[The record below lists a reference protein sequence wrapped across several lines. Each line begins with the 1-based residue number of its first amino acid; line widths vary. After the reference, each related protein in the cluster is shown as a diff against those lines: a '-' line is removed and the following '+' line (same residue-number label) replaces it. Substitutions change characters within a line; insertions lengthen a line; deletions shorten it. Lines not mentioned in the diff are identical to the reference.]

1 MFWFIEFSKFIGGSH
16 NYILNGCVW
25 TRLFF
30 KKRSTFKFFLK
41 LTDWNNLLNSVNQK
55 VIGIINSTKDSFT
68 GDGVFEN
75 NERLGFL
82 LKTAEEKKIKI
93 LDVGGVSTKPGFE
106 DVSYEQELKRLN
118 FFVSNYFGN
127 FKLSVDTMNYEIA
140 RYALENNFEI
150 VNDVSGFNDLKMI
163 QLIIEKAP
171 KIILV
176 HRHPNSF
183 DIQEKMNY
191 KDVVKEVRD
200 HLEEKI
206 ENLISHGVDKNR
218 ISIDP
223 GLGFGK
229 SMEDSQ
235 KLFENLEYFSFG
247 FPLVVGYSKK
257 KFAQNL
263 EMTDEE
269 LYEHCINSGVS
280 LVRLHIAS

>member
-1 MFWFIEFSKFIGGSH
+1 M
-16 NYILNGCVW
+16 
-25 TRLFF
+25 
-30 KKRSTFKFFLK
+30 
-41 LTDWNNLLNSVNQK
+41 TDWNNLLNSDNQR

-68 GDGVFEN
+68 GDGVFED
-75 NERLGFL
+75 NERLEFL
-82 LKTAEEKKIKI
+82 LKTAEEKEIKF
-93 LDVGGVSTKPGFE
+93 LDVGGVSTKPGFKE
-106 DVSYEQELKRLN
+106 VSYEEELKRLN

-127 FKLSVDTMNYEIA
+127 FKLSVDTMNYKIA
-140 RYALENNFEI
+140 KFALENNFEI
-150 VNDVSGFNDLKMI
+150 VNDVSGFNNLKMI
-163 QLIIEKAP
+163 QLIVEKAP

-176 HRHPNSF
+176 HSHPNSS

-191 KDVVKEVRD
+191 KDVVKEVRG

-206 ENLISHGVDKNR
+206 ENLISHGVDKSR

-229 SMEDSQ
+229 SMEDSR
-235 KLFENLEYFSFG
+235 KIFKNLENFCFG
-247 FPLVVGYSKK
+247 FPLIVGYSKK

-269 LYEHCINSGVS
+269 LFNHCINSGVS

>member
-1 MFWFIEFSKFIGGSH
+1 MS
-16 NYILNGCVW
+16 
-25 TRLFF
+25 
-30 KKRSTFKFFLK
+30 
-41 LTDWNNLLNSVNQK
+41 DWNNLLSLVNKK
-55 VIGIINSTKDSFT
+55 VIGVINSTTDSFT
-68 GDGVFEN
+68 GDGVFKN
-75 NERLGFL
+75 SERLEIL
-82 LKTAEEKKIKI
+82 LNIAEEKEIKI
-93 LDVGGVSTKPGFE
+93 LDVGCVSTKPGYQA
-106 DVSYEQELKRLN
+106 VSYEQELKRLN
-118 FFVSNYFGN
+118 FFISNYFRK
-127 FKLSVDTMNYEIA
+127 FKLSIDTMNYKVA

-150 VNDVSGFNDLKMI
+150 VNDVSGFKDPKMI
-163 QLIIEKAP
+163 QLIVEKAS

-176 HRHPNSF
+176 HSHPNSS

-206 ENLISHGVDKNR
+206 ENLISHGVNKNR

-235 KLFENLEYFSFG
+235 KLFKNLEHFCFG
-247 FPLVVGYSKK
+247 FPLIVGYSKK

-263 EMTDEE
+263 EMNDEE
-269 LYEHCINSGVS
+269 LYNHCIDSGVS

>member
-1 MFWFIEFSKFIGGSH
+1 M
-16 NYILNGCVW
+16 
-25 TRLFF
+25 
-30 KKRSTFKFFLK
+30 
-41 LTDWNNLLNSVNQK
+41 TDWNSLLNSVNK
-55 VIGIINSTKDSFT
+55 NVIGIINSTNDSFT
-68 GDGVFEN
+68 GDGIFEN
-75 NERLGFL
+75 NERLQFL
-82 LKTAEEKKIKI
+82 LKTAEAKEIKI
-93 LDVGGVSTKPGFE
+93 LDVGGVSTKPGFKQ
-106 DVSYEQELKRLN
+106 VSYEQELKRLN
-118 FFVSNYFGN
+118 FFVSNYFGK

-163 QLIIEKAP
+163 QLIVEKAP

-176 HRHPNSF
+176 HTHPNSS

-206 ENLISHGVDKNR
+206 DKLISHGVDKNK

-235 KLFENLEYFSFG
+235 KLFTNLESFCFG
-247 FPLVVGYSKK
+247 FPLIVGYSKK

-263 EMTDEE
+263 DMTDEE
-269 LYEHCINSGVS
+269 LYNYCIDSGVS

>member
-1 MFWFIEFSKFIGGSH
+1 MS
-16 NYILNGCVW
+16 
-25 TRLFF
+25 
-30 KKRSTFKFFLK
+30 
-41 LTDWNNLLNSVNQK
+41 DWNNLLSLVNKK
-55 VIGIINSTKDSFT
+55 VIGVINSTTDSFT
-68 GDGVFEN
+68 GDGVFKN
-75 NERLGFL
+75 NERLKIL
-82 LKTAEEKKIKI
+82 LNIAEEKEIKI
-93 LDVGGVSTKPGFE
+93 LDVGCVSTKPGYQA
-106 DVSYEQELKRLN
+106 VSYEQELKRLN
-118 FFVSNYFGN
+118 FFISNYFRK
-127 FKLSVDTMNYEIA
+127 FKLSIDTMNYKVA

-150 VNDVSGFNDLKMI
+150 VNDVSGFKDPKMI
-163 QLIIEKAP
+163 QLIVEKAS

-176 HRHPNSF
+176 HSHPNSS

-263 EMTDEE
+263 EMTEEE
-269 LYEHCINSGVS
+269 LYDHCINSGVS

>member
-1 MFWFIEFSKFIGGSH
+1 M
-16 NYILNGCVW
+16 
-25 TRLFF
+25 
-30 KKRSTFKFFLK
+30 
-41 LTDWNNLLNSVNQK
+41 TDWNNLLNSVNQK

-68 GDGVFEN
+68 GDGIFEN
-75 NERLGFL
+75 NQRLGFL

-93 LDVGGVSTKPGFE
+93 LDVGGVSTKPGFKE
-106 DVSYEQELKRLN
+106 VSYEQELKRLN
-118 FFVSNYFGN
+118 FFISNYFGK

-140 RYALENNFEI
+140 RHALENNFEI

-176 HRHPNSF
+176 HRHPNSS

-206 ENLISHGVDKNR
+206 DNLISHGVNKKR

-229 SMEDSQ
+229 SYEDNWEIMRNLNAFNELKKPLLLGASRKSMIAKLLGLEDPKDRLSGTLATTALGVFHNVDFIRVHDVLENSQ
-235 KLFENLEYFSFG
+235 CAKVINHC
-247 FPLVVGYSKK
+247 
-257 KFAQNL
+257 
-263 EMTDEE
+263 TH
-269 LYEHCINSGVS
+269 YEKDKN
-280 LVRLHIAS
+280 

>member
-1 MFWFIEFSKFIGGSH
+1 M
-16 NYILNGCVW
+16 
-25 TRLFF
+25 
-30 KKRSTFKFFLK
+30 
-41 LTDWNNLLNSVNQK
+41 TDWNSLLNSVNK
-55 VIGIINSTKDSFT
+55 NVIGIINSTNDSFT

-75 NERLGFL
+75 KRDWVFIKNSRRKE
-82 LKTAEEKKIKI
+82 IKI
-93 LDVGGVSTKPGFE
+93 LDVGGVSTKPGFKE
-106 DVSYEQELKRLN
+106 VSYEQELKDLI
-118 FFVSNYFGN
+118 FISNYFGK

-140 RYALENNFEI
+140 RHALENNFEI

-176 HRHPNSF
+176 QHPNSS

-223 GLGFGK
+223 GLALKINGG
-229 SMEDSQ
+229 
-235 KLFENLEYFSFG
+235 L
-247 FPLVVGYSKK
+247 SK
-257 KFAQNL
+257 
-263 EMTDEE
+263 
-269 LYEHCINSGVS
+269 I
-280 LVRLHIAS
+280 I

>member
-1 MFWFIEFSKFIGGSH
+1 MNK
-16 NYILNGCVW
+16 N
-25 TRLFF
+25 
-30 KKRSTFKFFLK
+30 
-41 LTDWNNLLNSVNQK
+41 
-55 VIGIINSTKDSFT
+55 VIGIINSTNDSFT
-68 GDGVFEN
+68 GDGIFEN
-75 NERLGFL
+75 NERLQFL
-82 LKTAEEKKIKI
+82 LKTAEAKEIKI
-93 LDVGGVSTKPGFE
+93 LDVGGVSTKPGFKQ
-106 DVSYEQELKRLN
+106 VSYEQELKRLN
-118 FFVSNYFGN
+118 FFVSNYFGK

-163 QLIIEKAP
+163 QLIVEKAP

-176 HRHPNSF
+176 HTHPNSS

-206 ENLISHGVDKNR
+206 EKLISLGVDKNK

-235 KLFENLEYFSFG
+235 KLFTNLESFCFG
-247 FPLVVGYSKK
+247 FPLIVGYSKK

-263 EMTDEE
+263 DMTDEE
-269 LYEHCINSGVS
+269 LYNYCIDSGVS

>member
-1 MFWFIEFSKFIGGSH
+1 MS
-16 NYILNGCVW
+16 
-25 TRLFF
+25 
-30 KKRSTFKFFLK
+30 
-41 LTDWNNLLNSVNQK
+41 DWNNLLSLVNKK
-55 VIGIINSTKDSFT
+55 VIGVINSTTDSFT
-68 GDGVFEN
+68 GDGVFKN
-75 NERLGFL
+75 SERLEIL
-82 LKTAEEKKIKI
+82 LNIAEEKEIKI
-93 LDVGGVSTKPGFE
+93 LDVGCVSTKPGYQA
-106 DVSYEQELKRLN
+106 VSYEQELKRLN
-118 FFVSNYFGN
+118 FFISNYFRK
-127 FKLSVDTMNYEIA
+127 FKLSIDTMNYKVA

-150 VNDVSGFNDLKMI
+150 VNDVSGFKDPKMI
-163 QLIIEKAP
+163 QLIVEKAS

-176 HRHPNSF
+176 HSHPNSS

-206 ENLISHGVDKNR
+206 ENLISHGVNKNR

-235 KLFENLEYFSFG
+235 KLFKNLEHFCFG
-247 FPLVVGYSKK
+247 FPLIVGYSKK

-269 LYEHCINSGVS
+269 LYNHCIVSGVS

>member
-1 MFWFIEFSKFIGGSH
+1 MS
-16 NYILNGCVW
+16 
-25 TRLFF
+25 
-30 KKRSTFKFFLK
+30 
-41 LTDWNNLLNSVNQK
+41 DWNNILNSVKNNE
-55 VIGIINSTKDSFT
+55 IGIINSTNDSFT

-75 NERLGFL
+75 KSGLKFL
-82 LKTAEEKKIKI
+82 LDVAKSKNIKI

-106 DVSYEQELKRLN
+106 EVSYEEELERLN
-118 FFVSNYFGN
+118 FFISNYFGK
-127 FKLSVDTMNYEIA
+127 FKLSVDTMNYDIA
-140 RYALENNFEI
+140 RHALENNFEI

-163 QLIIEKAP
+163 QLIVEKAP

-176 HRHPNSF
+176 HTHPNSS
-183 DIQEKMNY
+183 DIQEKINY

-206 ENLISHGVDKNR
+206 ENLISLGVDKNK

-247 FPLVVGYSKK
+247 FPLIVGYSKK

-263 EMTDEE
+263 EMTDKE
-269 LYEHCINSGVS
+269 LYNHCIESGAS

>member
-1 MFWFIEFSKFIGGSH
+1 
-16 NYILNGCVW
+16 
-25 TRLFF
+25 
-30 KKRSTFKFFLK
+30 
-41 LTDWNNLLNSVNQK
+41 LTDWNNLLNSDNQR

-68 GDGVFEN
+68 GDGVFED
-75 NERLGFL
+75 NERLEFL
-82 LKTAEEKKIKI
+82 LKTAEEKEIKF
-93 LDVGGVSTKPGFE
+93 LDVGGVSTKPGFKE
-106 DVSYEQELKRLN
+106 VSYEEELKRLN

-127 FKLSVDTMNYEIA
+127 FKLSVDTMNYKIA
-140 RYALENNFEI
+140 KFALENNFEI
-150 VNDVSGFNDLKMI
+150 VNDVSGFNNLKMI
-163 QLIIEKAP
+163 QLIVEKDP

-176 HRHPNSF
+176 HSHPNSS

-191 KDVVKEVRD
+191 KDVVKEVRG

-206 ENLISHGVDKNR
+206 ENLISHGVDKSR

-229 SMEDSQ
+229 SMEDSR
-235 KLFENLEYFSFG
+235 KIFKNLENFCFG
-247 FPLVVGYSKK
+247 FPLIVGYSKK

-269 LYEHCINSGVS
+269 LFNHCINSGVS

>member
-1 MFWFIEFSKFIGGSH
+1 
-16 NYILNGCVW
+16 
-25 TRLFF
+25 
-30 KKRSTFKFFLK
+30 
-41 LTDWNNLLNSVNQK
+41 
-55 VIGIINSTKDSFT
+55 
-68 GDGVFEN
+68 
-75 NERLGFL
+75 
-82 LKTAEEKKIKI
+82 
-93 LDVGGVSTKPGFE
+93 
-106 DVSYEQELKRLN
+106 
-118 FFVSNYFGN
+118 
-127 FKLSVDTMNYEIA
+127 MNYEIA
-140 RYALENNFEI
+140 RHALENNFEI

-163 QLIIEKAP
+163 QLIVEKVP

-176 HRHPNSF
+176 HRHPNSS
-183 DIQEKMNY
+183 DIQEKMHY

-206 ENLISHGVDKNR
+206 ENLIFHGVDKKS

-235 KLFENLEYFSFG
+235 KLFKNLEYFSFG

-269 LYEHCINSGVS
+269 LYDHCINSGVS

>member
-1 MFWFIEFSKFIGGSH
+1 M
-16 NYILNGCVW
+16 
-25 TRLFF
+25 
-30 KKRSTFKFFLK
+30 
-41 LTDWNNLLNSVNQK
+41 TDWNNLLNSVNQK

-75 NERLGFL
+75 KERLGFL
-82 LKTAEEKKIKI
+82 IKTAEEKGIKI
-93 LDVGGVSTKPGFE
+93 LDVGGVSTKPGFKE
-106 DVSYEQELKRLN
+106 VSYEQELKRLN
-118 FFVSNYFGN
+118 FFISNYFGK
-127 FKLSVDTMNYEIA
+127 FKL
-140 RYALENNFEI
+140 
-150 VNDVSGFNDLKMI
+150 
-163 QLIIEKAP
+163 

-176 HRHPNSF
+176 HRHPNSS

-235 KLFENLEYFSFG
+235 KLFKNLDYFSFG

-269 LYEHCINSGVS
+269 LYDHCINSGVS